1 MLQYVVTPWVL
12 GQKLLLLWVVVSKV
26 YDLAFFS
33 IEFQQPSFDPG
44 HVVEISLEGRRGV
57 DKTYEF

>member
-1 MLQYVVTPWVL
+1 MSNL
-12 GQKLLLLWVVVSKV
+12 

-44 HVVEISLEGRRGV
+44 AHVAGNSLEGLAGRSG
-57 DKTYEF
+57 DL